1 MKLENKVAIITG
13 GGQGIGR
20 IYAQR
25 FAQEGAKVVI
35 ADIVLDNAQR
45 VAKEIEANGGQALP
59 LYTDVASEA
68 STMEMARETVARFGG
83 LDILL
88 NNAAFYYGLRRVPWD
103 AWSLDEWNKQWAVN
117 VVGTWLCIKAAV
129 PYMIKQGKGKIINVT
144 SSVVY
149 TGQPLMLPYNCSK
162 GAVAAM
168 TKALAKEL
176 GPHNI
181 CVNSIAPGF
190 TLSEASGIA
199 YPAAEMEKRKE
210 IIRNARCIK
219 RDELPEDLAGVAVFL
234 ASEDSD
240 FTTGGV
246 IPVDGGHVML

>member
-20 IYAQR
+20 SYAHR
-25 FAQEGAKVVI
+25 FAQEGAKIVI

-45 VAKEIEANGGQALP
+45 VTKEIEANGGQALP

-68 STMEMARETVARFGG
+68 STMEMARETVARFGR

-117 VVGTWLCIKAAV
+117 VVGIWLCVKAAV

-168 TKALAKEL
+168 TRALAKEL

-190 TLSEASGIA
+190 TLSEASDVA

-210 IIRNARCIK
+210 MIRNARCLK
-219 RDELPEDLAGVAVFL
+219 RDELPEDLAGAAVFL

-240 FTTGGV
+240 FTTGGT